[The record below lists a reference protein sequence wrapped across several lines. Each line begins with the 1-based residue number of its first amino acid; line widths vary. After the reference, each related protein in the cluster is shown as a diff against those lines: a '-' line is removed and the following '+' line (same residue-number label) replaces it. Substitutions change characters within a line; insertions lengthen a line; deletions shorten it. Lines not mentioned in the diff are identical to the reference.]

1 MLPPQSAIRPAIA
14 LIADALSGLP
24 MIVTCERPSPRAR
37 LSPDPRSTSTDMSSS
52 AAVFWIAASSFFQSR
67 GTVTSTPRI
76 SRRRSR
82 ICSMSMTSTPAWA
95 RVAKTEE
102 VTPGRS
108 LPVSVISRVSGLAG
122 FCAFIAPRG

>member
-1 MLPPQSAIRPAIA
+1 
-14 LIADALSGLP
+14 
-24 MIVTCERPSPRAR
+24 
-37 LSPDPRSTSTDMSSS
+37 
-52 AAVFWIAASSFFQSR
+52 
-67 GTVTSTPRI
+67 
-76 SRRRSR
+76 
-82 ICSMSMTSTPAWA
+82 MSMTSTPAWA